1 MFYLDQHDKKK
12 RDATNNNEEEEKFDY
27 IGVQVA
33 GQVEVRDVQRYSWM
47 DFEFIQ
53 KVKDLKQAFNL

>member
-47 DFEFIQ
+47 DFEFI
-53 KVKDLKQAFNL
+53 